1 MHEFQVLL
9 EDVSNA
15 EVFNLNI
22 VIDAMVRTLTPQAG
36 LLDAAKRHMLGRENA
51 DIDADHAV
59 FECFADAEDASD
71 IAAVEVAGQAK
82 LGVVGG
88 KDYFLLGLELEH
100 RRERAKGLLLGA
112 QHVGG
117 GISND
122 SGLKKQAR

>member
-1 MHEFQVLL
+1 
-9 EDVSNA
+9 
-15 EVFNLNI
+15 
-22 VIDAMVRTLTPQAG
+22 MVRTLTPQAG

-59 FECFADAEDASD
+59 FERFTDAEDAPHV
-71 IAAVEVAGQAK
+71 AAVEIAVQAK

-117 GISND
+117 GIRYHG
-122 SGLKKQAR
+122 GLKKQTRQALAADHH